1 MIQLDQI
8 AWKAGSFAFENLSFT
23 IPQRAYA
30 VLTGPTGQ
38 GKTSLLEI
46 ICGLRPPSRGRV
58 LLNGNHV
65 SHLPPGARQIG
76 YVPQDAALFPTLT
89 VHQQLAF
96 ALQIRKRP
104 ANEIRDLVGQLAA
117 ALSITPLL
125 ERKPDGL
132 SGGERQRVA
141 LGRALAARPAFLLLD
156 EPLSALD
163 DDTREDLLALLQEI
177 HRSEP
182 VTVLHVTH
190 HREEARRL
198 ATFRLHLRD
207 GVIAP
212 C

>member
-8 AWKAGSFAFENLSFT
+8 AWKAGSFAFHNLSFT
-23 IPQRAYA
+23 VPQRAYA

-46 ICGLRPPSRGRV
+46 LCGLRHPSHGRV
-58 LLNGNHV
+58 LLNDTDV
-65 SHLPPGARQIG
+65 THLPPGARNIG

-89 VHQQLAF
+89 VRKQLAF
-96 ALQIRKRP
+96 ALELRKRP
-104 ANEIRDLVGQLAA
+104 AAEIQARVNELAA

-125 ERKPDGL
+125 QRKPDGL

-163 DDTREDLLALLQEI
+163 DDTREGLLELLQEI

-198 ATFRLHLRD
+198 ATFRLHLHN

>member
-8 AWKAGSFAFENLSFT
+8 SWKAGVFAFEHLSFT
-23 IPQRAYA
+23 VPERAYA

-46 ICGLRPPSRGRV
+46 ICGLRHPTHGRV
-58 LLNGNHV
+58 LLNGTDA
-65 SHLPPGARQIG
+65 SHLPPGSRNIG
-76 YVPQDAALFPTLT
+76 YVPQDGALFPTLS
-89 VHQQLAF
+89 VQEQLAF
-96 ALQIRKRP
+96 ALQIRNWP
-104 ANEIRDLVGQLAA
+104 AAEIRARVEHLAA
-117 ALSITPLL
+117 ALSIRPLL
-125 ERKPDGL
+125 NRRPDGL

-163 DDTREDLLALLQEI
+163 DDTREGLLELLQEI
-177 HRSEP
+177 HRTES
-182 VTVLHVTH
+182 VTILHVTH

-198 ATFRLHLRD
+198 ATYRLHLQN